1 MRQVALGE
9 NLTAVQGGEGRLG
22 RREHE
27 VHAVIRRILDL
38 IDLVGE
44 LRELS
49 RGFAALILEHQG
61 KADHLVAV
69 LQVLVDEVVE
79 QGPLEARAH
88 AAVDPEAGARQTRA
102 ALIVDEAEV
111 RAQVHMVLRLE
122 VEVMRLAVVA
132 QRLIVLLAA
141 RLEVGVRQ
149 VRQGQHQRA
158 VLRLDVRQLLVVLG
172 DLGLQLGHARE
183 DRRDV
188 LARLLALR
196 DLLGDAVL
204 LGLIRLR

>member
-1 MRQVALGE
+1 
-9 NLTAVQGGEGRLG
+9 
-22 RREHE
+22 
-27 VHAVIRRILDL
+27 
-38 IDLVGE
+38 
-44 LRELS
+44 
-49 RGFAALILEHQG
+49 
-61 KADHLVAV
+61 
-69 LQVLVDEVVE
+69 
-79 QGPLEARAH
+79 
-88 AAVDPEAGARQTRA
+88 
-102 ALIVDEAEV
+102 
-111 RAQVHMVLRLE
+111 MVLRLE

-132 QRLIVLLAA
+132 QRLIVFLAA
-141 RLEVGVRQ
+141 RLEIGVRQ
-149 VRQGQHQRA
+149 IRQGQHQRA